1 MQRLEG
7 LLLCK
12 PRHQAED
19 LPMPASNGH
28 TVRRSSR
35 VPINVP
41 IRVTS
46 MEPNAQFSEIC
57 ETLVVSAHGCA
68 LRFPLQLD
76 SGSALRL
83 HSRGGRQATAYVV
96 FCQPMGPDGQGFRLG
111 ARLDQPENFW
121 GLESCPDD
129 WRVLEMPAP
138 AAQQSP
144 RKQSATSAVLR
155 QPQTSSR
162 TPQAVIDKIEEQLSE
177 GRLRGILANLVRP
190 LQAEV
195 TELREKLAGNAKR
208 NRFEVSLGYIPPEL
222 EEKLWER
229 LRQDLGTRVLEQTR
243 AQSAEMLESAKTAIE
258 QKTGAAV
265 AEFRH
270 RLAGELHAVEQRA
283 QVLSKELTTTAQ
295 QHGRAG
301 IDKLQR
307 QALEA
312 GAHLNAQSEKLL
324 CSLQGQLADSHD
336 VHRREIEQFQA
347 NTAAKASQLQSEV
360 SDLGRRIVALNESV
374 RRLESDL
381 AAHLEGVA
389 GEIVSGAEAQI
400 EAAVAL
406 TLKNLQTR
414 GSNEVETKLSE
425 MCGHLRTIQ
434 NRVEDSFS
442 ASVTAQGEEAVQ
454 SIAQEFKELAQQ
466 STEKWRLALARDL
479 NSVANTL
486 GQQLRQE
493 LEPEAGQS

>member
-1 MQRLEG
+1 
-7 LLLCK
+7 
-12 PRHQAED
+12 
-19 LPMPASNGH
+19 MPASNGH

-46 MEPNAQFSEIC
+46 MEPTAQFSEIC

-68 LRFPLQLD
+68 LRFPLKLD

-138 AAQQSP
+138 AAQRP
-144 RKQSATSAVLR
+144 PKKQPTSSVILH
-155 QPQTSSR
+155 QPQTLSR
-162 TPQAVIDKIEEQLSE
+162 TPQAFIDKIEEQLSE
-177 GRLRGILANLVRP
+177 DRLRGILANFVRP
-190 LQAEV
+190 LQTEV
-195 TELREKLAGNAKR
+195 TELREKLAANAKR

-243 AQSAEMLESAKTAIE
+243 AQSAEMLGSAKTAIE
-258 QKTGAAV
+258 QKISAAV

-295 QHGRAG
+295 QQGRAG

-324 CSLQGQLADSHD
+324 SSLQGQLADSHNA
-336 VHRREIEQFQA
+336 HRREIEQTQA
-347 NTAAKASQLQSEV
+347 GTAAKASQLQSEV
-360 SDLGRRIVALNESV
+360 LDLGRRIATLNESV

-381 AAHLEGVA
+381 EAHLEGVA
-389 GEIVSGAEAQI
+389 GEIVSGTKAQI
-400 EAAVAL
+400 ESAMAL
-406 TLKNLQTR
+406 ALKDLQAR
-414 GSNEVETKLSE
+414 GSNQVEDKLSE
-425 MCGHLRTIQ
+425 MCGHVRTIQ
-434 NRVEDSFS
+434 NRIEDSFS
-442 ASVTAQGEEAVQ
+442 ASLATQGEEAVQ
-454 SIAQEFKELAQQ
+454 SIVQQFEELAQQ
-466 STEKWRLALARDL
+466 SAEKWRLALARDL

-493 LEPEAGQS
+493 LEPEAGRS

>member
-1 MQRLEG
+1 
-7 LLLCK
+7 
-12 PRHQAED
+12 
-19 LPMPASNGH
+19 MPASNGH

-46 MEPNAQFSEIC
+46 MEPTAQFSEIC

-68 LRFPLQLD
+68 LRFPLKLD

-96 FCQPMGPDGQGFRLG
+96 FCQPMGLDGQGFRLG

-138 AAQQSP
+138 AAQRP
-144 RKQSATSAVLR
+144 PKKQPTSSVILH
-155 QPQTSSR
+155 QPQTLSR
-162 TPQAVIDKIEEQLSE
+162 TPQAFIDKIEEQLSE
-177 GRLRGILANLVRP
+177 DRLRGILANFVRP
-190 LQAEV
+190 LQTEV
-195 TELREKLAGNAKR
+195 TELREKLAANAKR

-243 AQSAEMLESAKTAIE
+243 AQSAEMLGSAKTAIE
-258 QKTGAAV
+258 QKISAAV

-295 QHGRAG
+295 QQGRAG

-324 CSLQGQLADSHD
+324 SSLQGQLADSHD
-336 VHRREIEQFQA
+336 VHRREIEQIQA
-347 NTAAKASQLQSEV
+347 GTAAKASQLQSEV
-360 SDLGRRIVALNESV
+360 LDLGRRIATLNESV

-381 AAHLEGVA
+381 EAHLEGVA
-389 GEIVSGAEAQI
+389 GEIVSGTKAQI
-400 EAAVAL
+400 ESAMAL
-406 TLKNLQTR
+406 ALKDLQAR
-414 GSNEVETKLSE
+414 GSNQVEDKLSE
-425 MCGHLRTIQ
+425 MCGHVRTIQ
-434 NRVEDSFS
+434 NRIEDSFS
-442 ASVTAQGEEAVQ
+442 ASLATQGEEAVQ
-454 SIAQEFKELAQQ
+454 SIVQQFEELAQQ
-466 STEKWRLALARDL
+466 SAEKWRLALARDL

-493 LEPEAGQS
+493 LEPEAGRS